1 MKVSNLINQRNARLF
16 VFSNVLFFV
25 LVTLVNQPG
34 FAAPIVSGIHLKA
47 EGLALSDNERNT
59 ILQGLVSTINMHRQ
73 KTGWNCVQQPH
84 NAAPIRDGDIELA
97 VPTTLVFVVELHPPR
112 RNEAGTMAV
121 ALRASAFGERAS
133 WGEIEPSI
141 LRQDDRALFLR
152 GEAQKVLIEALNN
165 AAPPC
170 RATLKVKLKE
180 KTIIHMAIAYEWNG
194 QAQLTMRD
202 NNTVPDIIIPGT
214 LQWKVRN
221 GSCVGSGTRQAPIQL
236 TGNYFPENKMLSVFN
251 INLESF
257 PVHCRF
263 PGGHGP
269 YNFTHNSSLYGLY
282 SAPAKVG
289 LDGTEKTTRGASTLT
304 SWEIILQLIY
314 PDEQ

>member
-1 MKVSNLINQRNARLF
+1 MKLSKMINQRNAGLF

-25 LVTLVNQPG
+25 LVTFPNQPG

-47 EGLALSDNERNT
+47 EGLALSDNERTT
-59 ILQGLVSTINMHRQ
+59 IFQGLVSTINMHRQ
-73 KTGWNCVQQPH
+73 KTGWKCVQQPH
-84 NAAPIRDGDIELA
+84 NATPIRDGEIELA

-112 RNEAGTMAV
+112 RNEGGTMAV
-121 ALRASAFGERAS
+121 ALKASAFGALES

-170 RATLKVKLKE
+170 RATLKVKVKE
-180 KTIIHMAIAYEWNG
+180 KSFNMLVAYEWKG

-202 NNTVPDIIIPGT
+202 NNTVPDINIPGT
-214 LQWKVRN
+214 LQWKVTA
-221 GSCVGSGTRQAPIQL
+221 GSCVGSGNGQAPLQL
-236 TGNYFPENKMLSVFN
+236 IGNYFPENKMLSVFDAK
-251 INLESF
+251 LASF
-257 PVHCRF
+257 SVHCRH
-263 PGGHGP
+263 PGDHGP
-269 YNFTHNSSLYGLY
+269 RSILASSSLYDLY
-282 SAPAKVG
+282 STPAKVG
-289 LDGTEKTTRGASTLT
+289 LDGTEKTTRGASTAT
-304 SWEIILQLIY
+304 TWEITLQLIY